1 MKNIIL
7 APIDVGLIFSLA
19 WMTMILLIIVIPF
32 AAIMLKKWFEN
43 NK

>member
-7 APIDVGLIFSLA
+7 GMLTVEDVTTIA

-32 AAIMLKKWFEN
+32 AIMMLKKWFKN
-43 NK
+43 NN